1 MNLLKTYSGNYNLRS
16 NMTEN
21 INQKHTKMFP
31 CQQIATLYVEINN
44 SVVSKLP
51 FTMLFHLSYIIK
63 YKGL

>member
-1 MNLLKTYSGNYNLRS
+1 
-16 NMTEN
+16 MTEN